1 VFSYFLQ
8 GGIEVTEGKVAYT
21 ILYLKDFGKGM
32 HRRTAKIKLLEN
44 RASASD
50 LENLTH
56 DIWLEYGQDVDEL
69 VTVFYLPGMDT
80 SSVAYAFGGC
90 GKGGRCYLTFV
101 G

>member
-1 VFSYFLQ
+1 M
-8 GGIEVTEGKVAYT
+8 TEGKVAYT

-32 HRRTAKIKLLEN
+32 HRRTAKIKLLDN
-44 RASASD
+44 KASASD

-90 GKGGRCYLTFV
+90 MKGKGCYLNTEK
-101 G
+101 